1 MFIEQAINVIL
12 PLTVC
17 INWKCLIL
25 QVKHSLEIW
34 FTELCIHKEKTQTS
48 LCVGSGISFHSD
60 FLSTI
65 NINIRTIK
73 QSLV

>member
-48 LCVGSGISFHSD
+48 LCVGSGISFH
-60 FLSTI
+60 
-65 NINIRTIK
+65 
-73 QSLV
+73 LVQISSALLTLTLES